1 MTKPGSGLRT
11 KQARPPANEIDDDDN
26 TSQLKYKNISK
37 WFTKETI
44 RSKNKDDCCQ
54 CPFKC
59 GTCDL
64 LKEYVKSRYEVVNIL
79 EDDSKLIFSPLF

>member
-1 MTKPGSGLRT
+1 MTRQKNGKPP
-11 KQARPPANEIDDDDN
+11 KDFPADETMDGYSNNSKNELL
-26 TSQLKYKNISK
+26 T
-37 WFTKETI
+37 FTK
-44 RSKNKDDCCQ
+44 KVNKHL

-59 GTCDL
+59 STCDL